1 MRRRIEHATK
11 VTCSFM
17 HGVSMQKIAM
27 AMVLVIVSMS
37 LGGCFVGK
45 GKAPPP
51 APIVRKG

>member
-1 MRRRIEHATK
+1 
-11 VTCSFM
+11 
-17 HGVSMQKIAM
+17 MQKIAM
-27 AMVLVIVSMS
+27 AMVLVIVSMT